1 MLSVLLMSKSPL
13 ILALDSQEIERCSAL
28 IEETSEYIGVF
39 KLGLEFFSAN
49 GPGGVANLKK
59 RFPEIGIFLD
69 LKLHDIPN
77 TVGKASASLACLDV
91 DYLTVHAQGGSEMI
105 KAAVLALPETRITAV
120 TVLTSLDQNA
130 LSSLGIERPV
140 EELASRW
147 AELAVASGAK
157 AIVASPLEVK
167 ALRAS
172 LPRDISLITP
182 GIRPAA
188 FDDDQKRTMSPKDAI
203 TAGADFLVIGRPI
216 TGAIDP
222 RSAARSIFESL
233 E

>member
-1 MLSVLLMSKSPL
+1 MSKSPL

-49 GPGGVANLKK
+49 GPIGIANLKK
-59 RFPEIGIFLD
+59 RFPEIEIFLD

-77 TVGKASASLACLDV
+77 TVGKASASLARLEV
-91 DYLTVHAQGGSEMI
+91 DFLTVHAQGGSEMI
-105 KAAVLALPETRITAV
+105 KAAVLALPQTRITAV
-120 TVLTSLDQNA
+120 TVLTSLDQNL

-157 AIVASPLEVK
+157 AIVASPLEVR

-172 LPRDISLITP
+172 LPREISLITP

-188 FDDDQKRTMSPKDAI
+188 SDDDQKRTMTPRDAI